1 MFNDSVY
8 NNILLGN
15 PKASSEEVYKVSKLV
30 GIHNFVMSLKLGY
43 NKVIGEKGMNLS
55 GGQRQAIAI
64 ARALLKN
71 APILVLDEATSGIDI
86 EMERMIFKNIQEHMR
101 DYTIIVIA
109 HSANIFGGID
119 TQILLE

>member
-1 MFNDSVY
+1 
-8 NNILLGN
+8 
-15 PKASSEEVYKVSKLV
+15 
-30 GIHNFVMSLKLGY
+30 MSLKLGY
-43 NKVIGEKGMNLS
+43 NTVIGDQGMNLS

-101 DYTIIVIA
+101 DNTIIVIA
-109 HSANIFGGID
+109 HSANILGGID